1 MSGSKK
7 AAGVPV
13 SLRALVQRINRK
25 LADNGQCMKAAR
37 GEKARQEVGDYYT
50 VDVRLNVLV
59 EKDVDPETL
68 GRDLGVLKVWEC
80 VR

>member
-1 MSGSKK
+1 MSKTAKTVS
-7 AAGVPV
+7 VPV
-13 SLRALVQRINRK
+13 TLRALIQRINRK
-25 LADNGQCMKAAR
+25 LADSGQCLKAAR

-50 VDVRLNVLV
+50 VDVRLNFLV